1 MLTSKYGIKLVAKGI
16 TKTYGKT
23 KALDKLSIEMKPG
36 IYGLLGPNG
45 AGKTTFIK
53 ILLGILTPDEGT
65 ISINDK
71 VMKKF
76 NEEYLNLIGY
86 MPQYPQF
93 YANFKLKE
101 FLEYICLLKGINKKE
116 ISKLVENTL
125 EKVNLSYASKRK
137 ISELSGGMRQR
148 LGIAQAI
155 LNDPKI
161 LILDEPTAGLD
172 PKERIRFRNII
183 SKLSKDKIIIYATH
197 IVSDI
202 EMIANHVLF
211 LRLGELVLEGSI
223 HDVESSMDGKV
234 WEVEM
239 EMKEFQNLSDKF
251 IISNVKQANSNYLVR
266 IIHDVQPVSNARKVK
281 PNLEDVFLSIFD
293 DEAITV

>member
-1 MLTSKYGIKLVAKGI
+1 MSSNDNIKLEAINI

-23 KALDKLSIEMKPG
+23 IALHKLNITMQPG

-53 ILLGILTPDEGT
+53 ILLGILSPDEGF

-71 VMKKF
+71 VIKNF
-76 NEEYLNLIGY
+76 NEEYLDFIGY

-93 YANFKLKE
+93 YGNFTVKE
-101 FLEYICLLKGINKKE
+101 FLEYISLLKGICKAGMKDLVKE
-116 ISKLVENTL
+116 TL
-125 EKVNLSYASKRK
+125 EKVNLTNASMKK

-223 HDVESSMDGKV
+223 KDVESSMDGKV
-234 WEVEM
+234 WEVEIKM
-239 EMKEFQNLSDKF
+239 DEFYKLSDNYV
-251 IISNVKQANSNYLVR
+251 ISNVKQIDQNYLVR
-266 IIHDVQPVSNARKVK
+266 IIHHTQPIENAKKVK

-293 DEAITV
+293 DEVITV